1 MDNTL
6 TINFDKAIRSA
17 QILDDSGKLSSC
29 VPELPQKGGSLPL
42 SPVTSDSTEEDRWKI
57 KNEIQN
63 LQKQKAEF
71 AQSCQTLGSLIN
83 KLNQFYDELFAGHR
97 EEIAKLSVEIANK
110 ILMQKAQKGDYKI
123 ESIINEALKN
133 APAHQDVVVHLN
145 PDDMS
150 QLQKL
155 SQHDPSNTLADI
167 KFVADP
173 AIGRA
178 ECLLETPKGIIKSFI
193 KEHIERISDALAKAG

>member
-1 MDNTL
+1 MDDTFI
-6 TINFDKAIRSA
+6 INLDKPIRSA
-17 QILDDSGKLSSC
+17 QILNDYKDARCQILDTRQASRIENRESRI
-29 VPELPQKGGSLPL
+29 E
-42 SPVTSDSTEEDRWKI
+42 
-57 KNEIQN
+57 
-63 LQKQKAEF
+63 AEF
-71 AQSCQTLGSLIN
+71 AQSLQTLNSLIN
-83 KLNQFYDELFAGHR
+83 KLNQFYDELLARHR

-110 ILMQKAQKGDYKI
+110 VLMQKLQKGDYKI

-133 APAHQDVVVHLN
+133 APARQDMVVHLN
-145 PDDMS
+145 PDDIA

-155 SQHDPSNTLADI
+155 RQHDPTNTLANI

-193 KEHIERISDALAKAG
+193 KEHIERISDALAKVG